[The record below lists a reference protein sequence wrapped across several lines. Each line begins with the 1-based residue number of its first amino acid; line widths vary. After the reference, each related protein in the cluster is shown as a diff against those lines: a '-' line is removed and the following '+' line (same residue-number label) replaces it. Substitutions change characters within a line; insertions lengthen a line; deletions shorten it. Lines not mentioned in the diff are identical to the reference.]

1 METNQDI
8 IERVFEEENLIILE
22 VKRRV
27 SVEILRGVK
36 KEKSFSIR
44 FVHEWENG
52 FWKANL
58 FSNL

>member
-44 FVHEWENG
+44 FVHE
-52 FWKANL
+52 
-58 FSNL
+58 